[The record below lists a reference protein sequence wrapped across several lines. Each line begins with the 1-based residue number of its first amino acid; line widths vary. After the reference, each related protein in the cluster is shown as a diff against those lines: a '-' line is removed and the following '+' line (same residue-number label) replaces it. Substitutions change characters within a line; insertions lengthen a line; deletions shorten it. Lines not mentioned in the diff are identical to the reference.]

1 MIFFLI
7 FISTFILFFILTPG
21 IMGKIP
27 TKGDKFTVA
36 IVHAILFSIIF
47 SIVFHIFSKS
57 GKYKE
62 GLELKYCEKSVG
74 GTCEPVRTRCS
85 GTGKCTTTKSGKTTC
100 DTKCT
105 TTGGR
110 CDPVRTQADTKA
122 CSGTYNNCNN
132 ENGRFVCQNSEGV
145 SQIIGS
151 KLEDRVACTRNEEC
165 LSGKCDNMNPGVFLC
180 RPRVSAIKSVM
191 ALPESCSNWRVDKH
205 GGVVGLWDLTGVCGL
220 DNKTPSY
227 DITDGT
233 KERLYYCGAGSGAL
247 SSKECIKD

>member
-1 MIFFLI
+1 
-7 FISTFILFFILTPG
+7 
-21 IMGKIP
+21 MGKIP

-122 CSGTYNNCNN
+122 CSGEYDKCNN
-132 ENGRFVCQNSEGV
+132 TNGRFVCQNNEGV
-145 SQIIGS
+145 SLNIGGNYT
-151 KLEDRVACTRNEEC
+151 LEDRVACTRNEDC
-165 LSGKCDNMNPGVFLC
+165 KSTKCDRRSPGVKSC
-180 RPRVSAIKSVM
+180 RPRVPTSGLTST
-191 ALPESCSNWRVDKH
+191 CNNWRIDDDWH
-205 GGVVGLWDLTGVCGL
+205 IRGNCSTGGVAVVGSDGDRVEA
-220 DNKTPSY
+220 NM
-227 DITDGT
+227 DIAGGFPNVIVNCNGI
-233 KERLYYCGAGSGAL
+233 LYAN
-247 SSKECIKD
+247 ECPK